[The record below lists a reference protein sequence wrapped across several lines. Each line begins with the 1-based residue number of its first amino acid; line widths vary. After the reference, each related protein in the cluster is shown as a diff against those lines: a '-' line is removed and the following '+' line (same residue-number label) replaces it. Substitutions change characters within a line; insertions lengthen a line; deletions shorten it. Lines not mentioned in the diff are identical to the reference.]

1 MKKPA
6 ARHTTRALLAAA
18 GALAAIAVAGCAR
31 PLLSPEETRSPF
43 DSYDSVRGQYAPQ
56 KIFDDVGREKP
67 NLQQRLS
74 SKD

>member
-6 ARHTTRALLAAA
+6 AKPATPITLALLAACLL
-18 GALAAIAVAGCAR
+18 GAAAGCAR

-74 SKD
+74 AKD

>member
-1 MKKPA
+1 MKRTA
-6 ARHTTRALLAAA
+6 VNIVRLGL
-18 GALAAIAVAGCAR
+18 VAGCLLAFAGVGGCSR

-67 NLQQRLS
+67 NLRQRLS

>member
-6 ARHTTRALLAAA
+6 AK
-18 GALAAIAVAGCAR
+18 LAAIAILGACALACANGCSR

-43 DSYDSVRGQYAPQ
+43 DSYDSVRGQYSPQ
-56 KIFDDVGREKP
+56 KMTDESGRDKL

-74 SKD
+74 TKD